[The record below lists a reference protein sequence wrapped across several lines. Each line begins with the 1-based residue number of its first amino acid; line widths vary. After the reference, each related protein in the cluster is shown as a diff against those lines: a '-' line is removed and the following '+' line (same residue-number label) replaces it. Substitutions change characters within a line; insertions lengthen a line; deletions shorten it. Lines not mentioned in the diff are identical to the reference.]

1 MVQKQIGACFEI
13 RVDGKA
19 RSYRD
24 RKEIAI
30 EAGEYLKQ
38 MHPQNEVIVCDIRD
52 NSITVIAGEK
62 SVVVDLVAAGKVLK
76 R

>member
-1 MVQKQIGACFEI
+1 MVQTQIGACFEI

-24 RKEIAI
+24 RKEIAM

-38 MHPQNEVIVCDIRD
+38 MQPQNEVTVRDIRD
-52 NSITVIAGEK
+52 NSITVIGGEK
-62 SVVVDLVAAGKVLK
+62 SVVVDLGAASKVLK

>member
-1 MVQKQIGACFEI
+1 MVQKDVGACFEI
-13 RVDGKA
+13 RVDGKT

-38 MHPQNEVIVCDIRD
+38 MQPQSEIVVRDLRD
-52 NSITVIAGEK
+52 NSVTVIEGEK
-62 SVVVDLVAAGKVLK
+62 IVALDSVPVSKVIK

>member
-1 MVQKQIGACFEI
+1 MVQTQIGACFEI

-38 MHPQNEVIVCDIRD
+38 MEPKSEVIVRDVRD
-52 NSITVIAGEK
+52 NSITVIKREK
-62 SVVVDLVAAGKVLK
+62 SVVLDLVPVSKVFK